1 MKVRLTVDGVAH
13 EAEACTDETLL
24 SVLRERLGIASAK
37 NACEHGR
44 CGSCT
49 VEVDGEL
56 ACACLVLAGQAD
68 GAHVVTAAGIGPGD
82 GGLSVLQE
90 AFLEAGAVQCGFC
103 TPGMLLVA
111 RDLLAR
117 EPDPSPGQVREALAG
132 NLRRCTGYQKIVD
145 AVLLAAERGA
155 GDAAAR

>member
-1 MKVRLTVDGVAH
+1 MRIRLTVDGIAC
-13 EAEACTDETLL
+13 EADARTDETLL
-24 SVLRERLGIASAK
+24 SVLRERLGVASAK

-68 GAHVVTAAGIGPGD
+68 GSRVVTVAGIAPPGE
-82 GGLSVLQE
+82 LTVLQE

-111 RDLLAR
+111 RDLLDR
-117 EPDPSPGQVREALAG
+117 EPEPTAERVREALAG
-132 NLRRCTGYQKIVD
+132 NLCRCTGYQKIVD
-145 AVLLAAERGA
+145 AVLLAAERMA
-155 GDAAAR
+155 EDPAPR

>member
-1 MKVRLTVDGVAH
+1 MRVRLTVDGVPH
-13 EAEACTDETLL
+13 ETDARTDETLL
-24 SVLRERLGIASAK
+24 SVLRERLEIASAK

-68 GAHVVTAAGIGPGD
+68 GAEIVTAAGIAAPD
-82 GGLSVLQE
+82 GGLTVLQE

-111 RDLLAR
+111 RDLLEH
-117 EPDPSPGQVREALAG
+117 EPEPSPERVREALAG
-132 NLRRCTGYQKIVD
+132 NLCRCTGYQKIVD
-145 AVLLAAERGA
+145 AVLLAAARAAEDGA
-155 GDAAAR
+155 P